1 MLGLH
6 LRFLLERYQWWFG
19 NRQLQRNSDYW
30 LTGRLCFKE
39 IFCKFLTFGY
49 HLHDFLLLGVNLLS
63 REGYSWTGDR
73 MSWLNLK
80 SLLLNP
86 ISSGTDWHGNDLW
99 KRELI
104 HWIGGDSCISVL
116 VSRF

>member
-1 MLGLH
+1 MLLH
-6 LRFLLERYQWWFG
+6 
-19 NRQLQRNSDYW
+19 RQLQRNSDYW

-86 ISSGTDWHGNDLW
+86 ISSGTDSRRISARCIYWIY
-99 KRELI
+99 ELFSAAVNLI
-104 HWIGGDSCISVL
+104 FYFLMVVMGL
-116 VSRF
+116 L